1 MVEPSTNEYV
11 IIIQPVLRGHIRDK
25 DKVAL

>member
-1 MVEPSTNEYV
+1 MVEPSTNAYV
-11 IIIQPVLRGHIRDK
+11 IIIKPVLRGHLQNK